1 MINQATRLR
10 TGNTQPTPGHRQ
22 DPNFFSNLLEQE
34 RARRDWLASG
44 FWGDGKTRD
53 ETISSGVESGITH
66 HNQVIADYEWLIERL
81 ENRNAETGR

>member
-1 MINQATRLR
+1 MTDEDRIEHLKEA
-10 TGNTQPTPGHRQ
+10 
-22 DPNFFSNLLEQE
+22 LEQE

-53 ETISSGVESGITH
+53 VTIGSGVELGIAH

-81 ENRNAETGR
+81 ENRNNNAETGR